1 MFNENDYYKLDQV
14 DLYSL
19 VNQLPGDAA
28 RLKEDP
34 EERLKRLRGDK
45 YEVELME
52 YKGELVRADDVR
64 IVISEIFS
72 RVKMRLLGIPSAMG
86 VTLSVETNPVTIEK
100 MLKEQ
105 IKTALDE
112 LTSDVELKV
121 EDDQD
126 EV

>member
-1 MFNENDYYKLDQV
+1 
-14 DLYSL
+14 
-19 VNQLPGDAA
+19 
-28 RLKEDP
+28 
-34 EERLKRLRGDK
+34 
-45 YEVELME
+45 ME